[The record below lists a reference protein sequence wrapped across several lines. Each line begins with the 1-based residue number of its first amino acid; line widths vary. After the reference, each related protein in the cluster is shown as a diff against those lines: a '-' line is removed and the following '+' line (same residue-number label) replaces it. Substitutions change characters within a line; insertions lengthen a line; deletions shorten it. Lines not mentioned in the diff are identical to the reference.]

1 MEQAKAGEKAP
12 EESAKHAPIRPMVG
26 FRLYWSLLRHVLP
39 YKRLLVLTVTA
50 SAAFA
55 LFSGLTIGLMSPLT
69 RALFAN
75 APPSA
80 PGLSAPAA
88 PDAGGAMA
96 IPGGAGAV
104 LAPSAPLPIPESGGN
119 PLGAIGRWAPVKA
132 VTERLH
138 SYLFPPNPM
147 TALRRV
153 CLAVLVIFF
162 MKGLS
167 GYVEQ
172 LSMFRLEQ
180 LVVRDLRGRLFAHLT
195 TLSLDF
201 FHRRRAGT
209 LISRITNDVAL
220 VRGAITAGVFVL
232 ARELLLLLANLFW
245 VFWVSVP
252 LALVSLL
259 VVPPS
264 ALLIVALGKKLR
276 RSSRRTQER
285 MAELTAALHE
295 TIGGMRVVK
304 AFAKEGYEV
313 ERFRAVADGAFRS
326 FVRLRRYFAL
336 SSPLS
341 ELLGAAA
348 AVAVLAYGGHLI
360 LVERTLTADRFLVF
374 LVAMLSMTR
383 PLRKL
388 ASINADIQDGLAAG
402 ERIFELLQIQPS
414 VTERPGAKP
423 VTAIRDAI
431 RFEDVGFA
439 YEPGRPVLADIDL
452 EIRAGEVVALVGPSG
467 GGKSTLADL
476 VLRFYDPTSGRIT
489 LDGVDLRDLKLGDL
503 RRLTGLVTQDVILFN
518 DTVRANIAYGD
529 PQATDEA
536 LRAASRAAHA
546 DEFIREL
553 PLGYDTEIGDRGV
566 RLSGGQRQRL
576 AIARAILKNPRMLV
590 LDEATSALDSE
601 SERLVQQAIEEL
613 MVGRTALVIA
623 HRLSTVRRADRIA
636 VIDRGRIVETGTHA
650 ELVRLNG
657 LYTRLTL
664 IDGAMS
670 AGAQEGRGPEPVHEA
685 AS

>member
-1 MEQAKAGEKAP
+1 MDHPTQAG
-12 EESAKHAPIRPMVG
+12 ESAKPPAIRPVAG

-39 YKRLLVLTVTA
+39 YKRLLVVTVTA

-69 RALFAN
+69 RALFAR
-75 APPSA
+75 APA
-80 PGLSAPAA
+80 AQVSAPAA
-88 PDAGGAMA
+88 PDVRDA

-119 PLGAIGRWAPVKA
+119 PLGAITRWAPIQA
-132 VTERLH
+132 VTGRVH
-138 SYLFPPNPM
+138 TFLFPPDPI
-147 TALRRV
+147 TALKRV
-153 CLAVLVIFF
+153 CVAVLVLFF

-172 LSMFRLEQ
+172 LSMFRMEQ

-252 LALVSLL
+252 LALVSLV

-276 RSSRRTQER
+276 RSSRKTQER

-295 TIGGMRVVK
+295 SIGGMRVVK

-313 ERFRAVADGAFRS
+313 ERFRAVAERAFRS

-341 ELLGAAA
+341 ELLGAGA

-414 VTERPGAKP
+414 VTERPGALA
-423 VTAIRDAI
+423 VTTIQDAI

-439 YEPGRPVLADIDL
+439 YEPGRPVLQGIDL

-476 VLRFYDPTSGRIT
+476 VLRFYDPTEGRIT

-503 RRLTGLVTQDVILFN
+503 RRLTGLVTQDVLLFN

-536 LRAASRAAHA
+536 LHAAARAAHA

-553 PLGYDTEIGDRGV
+553 SLGYDTEIGDRGV

-576 AIARAILKNPRMLV
+576 AIARAILKNPPLLV

-623 HRLSTVRRADRIA
+623 HRLSTVRRADRIV

-664 IDGAMS
+664 IDGAVAGGS
-670 AGAQEGRGPEPVHEA
+670 AGAGTGIGPGPEPVHEA

>member
-1 MEQAKAGEKAP
+1 MA
-12 EESAKHAPIRPMVG
+12 G
-26 FRLYWSLLRHVLP
+26 FRLYGNLLRHVWP

-69 RALFAN
+69 RALFSR
-75 APPSA
+75 APA
-80 PGLSAPAA
+80 ALVSAPAVPDSGTA
-88 PDAGGAMA
+88 P
-96 IPGGAGAV
+96 
-104 LAPSAPLPIPESGGN
+104 APTVPLPIPEGGQN
-119 PLGAIGRWAPVKA
+119 PFGAITRWAPIQA
-132 VTERLH
+132 VTARVNAF
-138 SYLFPPNPM
+138 LFPSNPI

-153 CLAVLVIFF
+153 CIAVLIIFF

-276 RSSRRTQER
+276 RSSRKTQER

-295 TIGGMRVVK
+295 SIGGMRVVK
-304 AFAKEGYEV
+304 AFAKEDFEV
-313 ERFRAVADGAFRS
+313 WRFRGVAERAFRS

-360 LVERTLTADRFLVF
+360 LVERTLTPDRFLVF

-414 VTERPGAKP
+414 VTERPHAKP
-423 VTAIRDAI
+423 VTAIQDAI
-431 RFEDVGFA
+431 HFEDVSFA
-439 YEPGRPVLADIDL
+439 YEPGRPVLQDIDL
-452 EIRAGEVVALVGPSG
+452 MIRAGEVIALVGPSG

-489 LDGVDLRDLKLGDL
+489 LDDVDLRDLKLADL
-503 RRLTGLVTQDVILFN
+503 RRLTGLVTQDVLLFN

-529 PQATDEA
+529 PEVSEEA
-536 LRAASRAAHA
+536 LYAAARAAHA
-546 DEFIREL
+546 DDFIREL

-576 AIARAILKNPRMLV
+576 AIARAILKNPPLLV

-623 HRLSTVRRADRIA
+623 HRLSTVRRADRIV

-664 IDGAMS
+664 IDGAMA
-670 AGAQEGRGPEPVHEA
+670 AGTADGAASESRIGPGPEPVREA

>member
-1 MEQAKAGEKAP
+1 
-12 EESAKHAPIRPMVG
+12 
-26 FRLYWSLLRHVLP
+26 
-39 YKRLLVLTVTA
+39 
-50 SAAFA
+50 
-55 LFSGLTIGLMSPLT
+55 
-69 RALFAN
+69 
-75 APPSA
+75 
-80 PGLSAPAA
+80 
-88 PDAGGAMA
+88 
-96 IPGGAGAV
+96 
-104 LAPSAPLPIPESGGN
+104 
-119 PLGAIGRWAPVKA
+119 
-132 VTERLH
+132 
-138 SYLFPPNPM
+138 
-147 TALRRV
+147 
-153 CLAVLVIFF
+153 
-162 MKGLS
+162 
-167 GYVEQ
+167 
-172 LSMFRLEQ
+172 
-180 LVVRDLRGRLFAHLT
+180 
-195 TLSLDF
+195 
-201 FHRRRAGT
+201 
-209 LISRITNDVAL
+209 
-220 VRGAITAGVFVL
+220 
-232 ARELLLLLANLFW
+232 
-245 VFWVSVP
+245 
-252 LALVSLL
+252 
-259 VVPPS
+259 
-264 ALLIVALGKKLR
+264 
-276 RSSRRTQER
+276 
-285 MAELTAALHE
+285 MAELTASLHE
-295 TIGGMRVVK
+295 SLGGMRVVK
-304 AFAKEGYEV
+304 AFAKEDYEV
-313 ERFRAVADGAFRS
+313 ERFRGVAERAFRS

-341 ELLGAAA
+341 ELLGAGA

-423 VTAIRDAI
+423 VTAIHDAI
-431 RFEDVGFA
+431 RFEDVAFA
-439 YEPGRPVLADIDL
+439 YEPGRPVLQDIDL
-452 EIRAGEVVALVGPSG
+452 AIRAGEVVALVGPSG

-476 VLRFYDPTSGRIT
+476 TLRFYDPTSGRIT
-489 LDGVDLRDLKLGDL
+489 LDGVDLRDVKLADL
-503 RRLTGLVTQDVILFN
+503 RRLSGLVTQDVFLFN

-529 PQATDEA
+529 PAVTDDA
-536 LRAASRAAHA
+536 IHAAARAAHA

-576 AIARAILKNPRMLV
+576 AIARAILKNPPLLV

-623 HRLSTVRRADRIA
+623 HRLSTVRRADRIV

-664 IDGAMS
+664 IDGTMAAGGAGEA
-670 AGAQEGRGPEPVHEA
+670 AGATSGRGPAAVHEA